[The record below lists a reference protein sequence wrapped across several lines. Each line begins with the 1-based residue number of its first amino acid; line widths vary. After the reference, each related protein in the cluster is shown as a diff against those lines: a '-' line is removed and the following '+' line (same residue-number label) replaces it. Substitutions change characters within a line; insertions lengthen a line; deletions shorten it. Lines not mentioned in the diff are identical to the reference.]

1 MLPVSLD
8 CTFWVLIGHA
18 IMDEDT
24 CIMQIAKT
32 EDEHKEILY
41 KYVGNS
47 KYTLEK
53 TAGATQ
59 NVQSRDTG
67 NIGH

>member
-1 MLPVSLD
+1 
-8 CTFWVLIGHA
+8 
-18 IMDEDT
+18 MDEDT